1 MHMTKKPGIGLGRH
15 LASASSS
22 ADTSDSFR
30 SPAGS
35 DSDESCLA
43 LRVVVRCQ
51 AAPVSTVFRLYY
63 SPTVMKI
70 QSTLNSVHVQNANH
84 MSLMV
89 ISSLRL
95 ILLIQRAQLCLFFPP
110 STSRTPQTSK
120 GAWLSANTTCP
131 RRDWPPELCP

>member
-15 LASASSS
+15 LAPIIFSGHVGLVQIAGGIRLGRVMLGIEGRGAVPSSASL
-22 ADTSDSFR
+22 D
-30 SPAGS
+30 
-35 DSDESCLA
+35 
-43 LRVVVRCQ
+43 
-51 AAPVSTVFRLYY
+51 TVFKLYY

-70 QSTLNSVHVQNANH
+70 QSALNSVHVQNANH

-120 GAWLSANTTCP
+120 GA
-131 RRDWPPELCP
+131 